1 MKIIIAEAYPVNP
14 GDLSWKNISSFGELE
29 VYERMP
35 PEEIRERCKNADIIL
50 CNKLPFD
57 RATIFDLPRL
67 KLICVMATGYNVVDT
82 KAADEKNITVC
93 NVPGYGTLSVAQ
105 HTFALLLE
113 ITNHVCIHS
122 KSVENGEWVTAPDWC
137 YTRTPLIELSGKT
150 LGIIGYG
157 NIGRQV
163 AQIALSF
170 GMKILCYTPH
180 PKPAENIIFTD
191 TETLFARSD
200 FVTLHCP
207 LKNDNFQFV
216 NSTLIQLM
224 KPTAFLINTA
234 RGQLIN
240 EQNLSHALNNG
251 TMAGAALD
259 VLSTEPP
266 QSNNPLLTAKN
277 CIITPHIAW
286 MSREARQ
293 RIIAIT
299 IQNIRAFLLDKPV
312 NKVN

>member
-1 MKIIIAEAYPVNP
+1 MNP
-14 GDLSWKNISSFGELE
+14 GDLSWGNISSFGAVE
-29 VYERMP
+29 VYDRMF

-50 CNKLPFD
+50 SNKLPFD
-57 RATIFDLPRL
+57 RTTIFDLPIL
-67 KLICVMATGYNVVDT
+67 KLICVMATGHNVVDT
-82 KAADEKNITVC
+82 KAAVEKNVTVC
-93 NVPGYGTLSVAQ
+93 NVPGYGTPSVAQ

-113 ITNHVCIHS
+113 ITNHVDIHS
-122 KSVENGEWVTAPDWC
+122 RSVENGEWITAPDWC

-180 PKPAENIIFTD
+180 QKPAENIMFTD
-191 TETLFARSD
+191 IQTLFSGSD
-200 FVTLHCP
+200 FITLHCP

-216 NSTLIQLM
+216 NRALLRLM

-234 RGQLIN
+234 RGQLIH
-240 EQNLSHALNNG
+240 EQDLSDALNNDLI
-251 TMAGAALD
+251 AGAALD

-266 QSNNPLLTAKN
+266 YLYNPLLTAKN

-293 RIIAIT
+293 RIIDIT
-299 IQNIRAFLLDKPV
+299 AENIRAFLSDNPT